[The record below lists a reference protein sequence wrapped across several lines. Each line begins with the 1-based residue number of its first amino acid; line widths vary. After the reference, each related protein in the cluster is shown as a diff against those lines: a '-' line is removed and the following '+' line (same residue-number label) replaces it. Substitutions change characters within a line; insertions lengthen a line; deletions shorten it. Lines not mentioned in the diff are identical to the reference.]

1 MCEETNKKVKGMIDI
16 SQKGITIRTA
26 TAAGR
31 VFLGEEVFEVL
42 RDGQCPKGDVLETA
56 KIAAINAA
64 KATPSIIPMCHPI
77 LIEAVQV
84 NFVMDETNKSV
95 SVNVKVKSSGKTG
108 VEMEAL
114 CGASAACLTIY
125 DMLKYKGKD
134 MVISEIKLM
143 EKTGGKSGDYKRLAR
158 RGGQN

>member
-1 MCEETNKKVKGMIDI
+1 MIDI
-16 SQKGITIRTA
+16 SEKEITQRTA
-26 TAAGR
+26 TASGSVVLDR
-31 VFLGEEVFEVL
+31 ELFEVL

-77 LIEAVQV
+77 LIEAVRV

-134 MVISEIKLM
+134 MVISQIKLL
-143 EKTGGKSGDYKRLAR
+143 EKSGGKSGTYKR
-158 RGGQN
+158 QD